1 VAFQPTMLT
10 ALLPLL
16 LATTPTPTPPA
27 PTTTTTT
34 AQPATTT
41 TTDPGLPRHF
51 TLGVRTLAIAEM
63 WLFVPDLGHTGGGFG
78 VFGGSTIGDRF
89 EVRLGVDGRSLDEG
103 MGYCLEKCGH
113 PGVLP
118 PDRAVRQLKLV
129 PWMEVRWRFAD
140 LGPVGFVVG
149 MNNGV
154 PIGTSLDG
162 NDPIIVGLVNTLI
175 GGVAVDV
182 GSGWSFESSLRLESG
197 MHFVTGSP
205 EPGHTSVA
213 GADAAFVYR
222 FPD

>member
-1 VAFQPTMLT
+1 MGDLPLAFQPTMLT
-10 ALLPLL
+10 ALMPLL
-16 LATTPTPTPPA
+16 LAATPTPTPPA
-27 PTTTTTT
+27 PTTTT
-34 AQPATTT
+34 AQPTT
-41 TTDPGLPRHF
+41 TTDPTLPRHF
-51 TLGVRTLAIAEM
+51 TLGVRTLAIADA
-63 WLFVPDLGHTGGGFG
+63 WLVPDLGHTGGGFG
-78 VFGGSTIGDRF
+78 VFGGLTAGERV

-103 MGYCLEKCGH
+103 IGYCLEQCGH

-149 MNNGV
+149 INNGM

-162 NDPIIVGLVNTLI
+162 SDPIIIGLVNTLI

-197 MHFVTGSP
+197 FHFVTGSP
-205 EPGHTSVA
+205 ETGHTSIA
-213 GADAAFVYR
+213 AADAAFVYR